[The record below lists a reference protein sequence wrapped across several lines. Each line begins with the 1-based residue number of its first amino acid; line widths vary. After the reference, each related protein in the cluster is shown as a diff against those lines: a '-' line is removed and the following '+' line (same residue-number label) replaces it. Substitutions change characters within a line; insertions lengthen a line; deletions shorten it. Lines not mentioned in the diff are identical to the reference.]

1 MARTGASGYVVFV
14 AGALPGDRVR
24 AQVYKSKRAYAH
36 ARTLELLR
44 PSAERIPP
52 RADHPGVP
60 WQVLPY
66 ERQLEVKAEQVDRG
80 PAAHRRA
87 RALRARGDRAG
98 EASSGAI
105 ATSSSSPSA
114 TMRTGALVCG
124 FHAPARWNRVESMED
139 CLLASER
146 VNRARRIALA
156 WAHQEGLRAWERAV
170 RPHRRQA
177 EGEDAPARARPSAE
191 ERTGPGPDG
200 RALLR
205 NLVVREGRRTG
216 TVQVRLV
223 STDGELDV
231 AALADALREGLG
243 EESLG
248 GVLWSRSRQ
257 LGETTAGGETE
268 LVWGRAELA
277 ERICELDVRIPPE
290 AFFQTNTEMAEV
302 LYGIAADYAAL
313 EGWERVY
320 DLYCG
325 LGTIALSLARHAGE
339 VWGAE
344 ISEQAVE
351 GARAGAERN
360 GVSNARFRA
369 GEARHLVRDLL
380 ESVGRPDVVDAGP
393 AARRRGPEGDRARA
407 RGLAAAA
414 RLRLL
419 QPDHARR
426 RRGAARAG
434 RSGAAPGAARGHV
447 PADAP
452 HRVRRVA
459 REKLGSR
466 RVCAR

>member
-1 MARTGASGYVVFV
+1 MPSPMAEPAANEGPLVALEASQPAAHGERPRRGAELELEIDSLAYGGEGVARTGASGYVVFV
-14 AGALPGDRVR
+14 AGAVPGDRVR

-36 ARTLELLR
+36 ARTLEVLR
-44 PSAERIPP
+44 PSTERIPP
-52 RADHPGVP
+52 RAAHPGVP

-66 ERQLEVKAEQVDRG
+66 ERQLEVKAEQVEE
-80 PAAHRRA
+80 
-87 RALRARGDRAG
+87 ALRRIGGLEGFAL
-98 EASSGAI
+98 EEIVPASEQWRYRNKLEFSFGHDPQG
-105 ATSSSSPSA
+105 T
-114 TMRTGALVCG
+114 LVCG
-124 FHAPARWNRVESMED
+124 FHAPARWNQVVSMED

-146 VNRARRIALA
+146 VNRARQIAIA
-156 WAHQEGLRAWERAV
+156 WAHREGLRAWERAAYT
-170 RPHRRQA
+170 HGRRSDA
-177 EGEDAPARARPSAE
+177 GEGPAPARPSAE

-231 AALADALREGLG
+231 AALAEALRESLG

-290 AFFQTNTEMAEV
+290 AFFQTNTEMAEA
-302 LYGIAADYAAL
+302 LYGLAVDYAAL

-351 GARAGAERN
+351 GRSVARMSSCWTR
-360 GVSNARFRA
+360 RA
-369 GEARHLVRDLL
+369 PAW
-380 ESVGRPDVVDAGP
+380 
-393 AARRRGPEGDRARA
+393 AAR
-407 RGLAAAA
+407 
-414 RLRLL
+414 
-419 QPDHARR
+419 
-426 RRGAARAG
+426 
-434 RSGAAPGAARGHV
+434 
-447 PADAP
+447 
-452 HRVRRVA
+452 
-459 REKLGSR
+459 
-466 RVCAR
+466 